1 MKAAV
6 APTKSFPGTPFCSS
20 HLFRLSSFV
29 WDTMGRTDFRNSLRE
44 NTPGC
49 LPAAGSNRNGLGVR
63 WTPNLNLGYWTP
75 LSLEPSSVI
84 KDIYRFWRVGVKVKR
99 KNVSKLPDLHSLSSS
114 LENFPQSLSIT
125 QLFSFLQSTFSSW
138 NYLGCWFVYSILV
151 AAAAGMWIYKDWDL
165 AWCIHCFMSHIYN
178 RSRLNQHSSS
188 N

>member
-20 HLFRLSSFV
+20 HLFHLSSFV

-49 LPAAGSNRNGLGVR
+49 LSAAGSNRNGLGVR
-63 WTPNLNLGYWTP
+63 WTLNLNLGYWTP
-75 LSLEPSSVI
+75 LSLEPSSII

-99 KNVSKLPDLHSLSSS
+99 KNVSKLPDLHSPHLLVFKSR
-114 LENFPQSLSIT
+114 EFPPVTLHHTVIF
-125 QLFSFLQSTFSSW
+125 FSSSW